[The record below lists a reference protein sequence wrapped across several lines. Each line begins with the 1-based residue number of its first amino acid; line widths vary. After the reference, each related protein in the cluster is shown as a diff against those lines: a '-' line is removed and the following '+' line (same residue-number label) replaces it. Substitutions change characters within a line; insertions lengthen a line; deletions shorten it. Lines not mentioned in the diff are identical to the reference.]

1 MVIVSASDVTVLPA
15 ESVTTQRTCIPCH
28 VALAVAVVDG
38 VVLAPQLLHE
48 AAPDFLYCHWYC
60 KPLPVALTVKVALL
74 PAATGTL
81 PGWVVMESTLT
92 VTVLEL
98 SVLPLPPVILQ

>member
-1 MVIVSASDVTVLPA
+1 MICGALYVMVFPLLSVTVQQ
-15 ESVTTQRTCIPCH
+15 TFIPSQ

-98 SVLPLPPVILQ
+98 SVLPLPSVILQ